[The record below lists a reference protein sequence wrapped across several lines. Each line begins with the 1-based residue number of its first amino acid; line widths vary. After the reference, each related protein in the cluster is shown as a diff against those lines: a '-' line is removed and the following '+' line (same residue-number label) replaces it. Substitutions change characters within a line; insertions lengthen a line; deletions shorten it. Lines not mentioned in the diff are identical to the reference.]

1 MKKLFFALF
10 VCLIFASCTKDLGS
24 LNTLSTQDVKPHVF
38 YELALKQQSYTS
50 SSLEACVDL
59 ALNSVPNSAFLK
71 NAKVSSK
78 GKNVIVVADLWVV
91 SKKQP
96 EKNTELYFDKFK
108 KTKKGMM
115 PDDLSVVRFKFEV
128 GMRVN
133 FFKPPNLKG
142 VGVISKL
149 SDDFAL
155 IDKVLVNGKPS
166 KPVEVPLNRIKPVR
180 PALSK

>member
-1 MKKLFFALF
+1 
-10 VCLIFASCTKDLGS
+10 
-24 LNTLSTQDVKPHVF
+24 
-38 YELALKQQSYTS
+38 
-50 SSLEACVDL
+50 
-59 ALNSVPNSAFLK
+59 
-71 NAKVSSK
+71 
-78 GKNVIVVADLWVV
+78 WVV

>member
-1 MKKLFFALF
+1 MKKLFFALS

-24 LNTLSTQDVKPHVF
+24 INTLSTQDVKPYVF

-78 GKNVIVVADLWVV
+78 GKNVTIVADVWVV

-96 EKNTELYFDKFK
+96 EKNPELYFDKFK
-108 KTKKGMM
+108 KTKGMM
-115 PDDLSVVRFKFEV
+115 PDDFRDKFEV
-128 GMRVN
+128 GMKV
-133 FFKPPNLKG
+133 KWIHHPKG
-142 VGVISKL
+142 KGHGIITKISEDIAFIAKV
-149 SDDFAL
+149 
-155 IDKVLVNGKPS
+155 IDKDGNPAKPLKLPLQIL
-166 KPVEVPLNRIKPVR
+166 KPHK
-180 PALSK
+180 